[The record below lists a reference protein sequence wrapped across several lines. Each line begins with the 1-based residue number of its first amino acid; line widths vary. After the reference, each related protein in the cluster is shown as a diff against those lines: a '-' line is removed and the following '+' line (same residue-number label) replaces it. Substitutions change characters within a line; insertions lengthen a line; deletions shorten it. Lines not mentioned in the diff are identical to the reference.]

1 MTLDNVTYRGVVYPW
16 HCDHMGHMNVMW
28 YAGKFDEAC
37 WQLLAMLGLS
47 PSRLRQEGAAL
58 AAVDSHIEYKREL
71 HAGDVISIRTV
82 ISNLGQ
88 KSIRFHHEM
97 RNDETGEIA
106 ASCTI
111 VGVYMRADDHKT
123 WPWPPDIRSAT
134 QAFSEEGEPADEVP
148 WCAFKDGAPETEQT
162 Q

>member
-97 RNDETGEIA
+97 RN
-106 ASCTI
+106 
-111 VGVYMRADDHKT
+111 
-123 WPWPPDIRSAT
+123 
-134 QAFSEEGEPADEVP
+134 
-148 WCAFKDGAPETEQT
+148 
-162 Q
+162 